1 MLAAATAPRLPP
13 RASAMS
19 PSFDPSAPVGSP
31 ARSGFT
37 LIELL
42 VVVVVIGILAA
53 IAIPR
58 FEQAKGKANYAAIE
72 SDLHNLMTAEEAF
85 YYDHHAYTRS
95 LDSLDFAPSRGDDLT
110 VAEAGVNGWSASG
123 TNPESF
129 PHLCALFMGSATPV
143 DPATTSGEAR
153 CK

>member
-1 MLAAATAPRLPP
+1 MPTSRG
-13 RASAMS
+13 RASLAGL
-19 PSFDPSAPVGSP
+19 PNRP
-31 ARSGFT
+31 AFT

-53 IAIPR
+53 IAVPR

-85 YYDHHAYTRS
+85 YYDHHTYTRS

-110 VAEAGVNGWSASG
+110 VAEASPAGWSASG
-123 TNPESF
+123 TNPESY
-129 PHLCALFMGSATPV
+129 PHLCALFLGTATPV
-143 DPATTSGEAR
+143 SPAVTSGEAR